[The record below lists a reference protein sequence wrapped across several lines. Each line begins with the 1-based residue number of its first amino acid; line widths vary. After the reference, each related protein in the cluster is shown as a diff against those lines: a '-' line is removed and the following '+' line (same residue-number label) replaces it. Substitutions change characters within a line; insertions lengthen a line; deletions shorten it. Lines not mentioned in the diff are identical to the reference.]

1 LEEEEESGGLS
12 SVAFDLTLER
22 EGGCMRRRLMD
33 MDVWITQSCKADLSS
48 SRPGSLTE
56 GGAWRRDLEEEEED
70 T

>member
-1 LEEEEESGGLS
+1 
-12 SVAFDLTLER
+12 
-22 EGGCMRRRLMD
+22 MRRRLID

-56 GGAWRRDLEEEEED
+56 GGTWRRDLEEEEED